1 MSEGG
6 DVSEDGRAEL
16 GGAPDDGGAAER
28 NARTGLHE
36 GIYEVF
42 ARKRRGDALRHIGYI
57 DAPGDELARVYA
69 WKTYDE
75 ENWFEMCV
83 VPRGAILPVNR
94 SDGPWA
100 GNR

>member
-1 MSEGG
+1 MSGSGRGGGRGGGRIEGAVDAG
-6 DVSEDGRAEL
+6 
-16 GGAPDDGGAAER
+16 GGAER
-28 NARTGLHE
+28 TARTGLHE

-83 VPRGAILPVNR
+83 VPRSAILPVNR